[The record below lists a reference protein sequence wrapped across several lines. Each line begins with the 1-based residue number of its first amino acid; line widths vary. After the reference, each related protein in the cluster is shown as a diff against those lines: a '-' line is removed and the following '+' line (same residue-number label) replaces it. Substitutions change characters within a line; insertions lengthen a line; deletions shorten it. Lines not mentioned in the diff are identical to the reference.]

1 VETVL
6 EIDERPFLPDPLTQL
21 LVCNHVAGMRQQDQQ
36 NLKRLT
42 GQTDTYAA
50 LEQLPRWNIHFK
62 GSEGQPSRRLRLGR
76 HKVSPTGSPQST
88 TGPWRVMRWADKYRT
103 FNHLP
108 DEAILSHK

>member
-1 VETVL
+1 MVEARYLRAYRARNVPMQRL
-6 EIDERPFLPDPLTQL
+6 RPFI
-21 LVCNHVAGMRQQDQQ
+21 AGMRQEGQQ
-36 NLKRLT
+36 NLKRLA
-42 GQTDTYAA
+42 GQTDAYAA
-50 LEQLPRWNIHFK
+50 LEQLPRWNIYFK